1 MEFIKTYESFTSPIT
16 VAITGSIAS
25 GKSTVCSAIEKQY
38 GYTVYYSDI
47 EAKRLANEN
56 PSLKKDIID
65 TFGDGSYKDGVY
77 NTKYIAGIVFSDKK
91 ELEKLNKIFSFYLR
105 KDWDE
110 FLNSHRNE
118 KIIFYESALIFEH
131 NLTKEYDY
139 VVCVYASIDT
149 IRKRLKARNN
159 YNDEEIE
166 NRLNK
171 LSNQEYKIQNS
182 DFTINTDYDW
192 MEQLDDVIQH
202 LK

>member
-1 MEFIKTYESFTSPIT
+1 MTLIKTFESFINPTT

-25 GKSTVCSAIEKQY
+25 GKSTVCQAIEKQY

-56 PSLKKDIID
+56 SSLKKDIIQ
-65 TFGDGSYKDGVY
+65 TFGDESYKDEIY

-91 ELEKLNKIFSFYLR
+91 ELEKLNKIFSHYLR
-105 KDWDE
+105 KDWED
-110 FLNSHRNE
+110 FINAHR
-118 KIIFYESALIFEH
+118 KDGLIFYESALIFEH
-131 NLTKEYDY
+131 NLAKEYDY
-139 VVCVYASIDT
+139 VICVYASLDT

-159 YNDEEIE
+159 YNDKEIE

-192 MEQLDDVIQH
+192 KEQLDSIVKH